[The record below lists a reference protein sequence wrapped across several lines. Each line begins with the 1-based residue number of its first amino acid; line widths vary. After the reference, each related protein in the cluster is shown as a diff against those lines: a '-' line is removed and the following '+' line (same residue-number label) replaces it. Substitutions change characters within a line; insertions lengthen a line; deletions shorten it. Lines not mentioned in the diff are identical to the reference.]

1 MITLKLLVWII
12 FIAGFVYYNWRVI
25 EKKKSRP
32 FYLLDNIAKGFFF
45 ILYGVYVW
53 DSQNDIRTVNLA
65 LWCFTSFWLLF
76 DLGLNLSRGLSPFYI
91 GKSSGWIDQ
100 LGYKYPWGYWILKLL
115 AAYVLVHTTI
125 NIYKWN

>member
-1 MITLKLLVWII
+1 MITLKLLIWIL
-12 FIAGFVYYNWRVI
+12 FIAAFVVYNWIVI

-53 DSQNDIRTVNLA
+53 HTQNDIRTVNLA

-76 DLGLNLSRGLSPFYI
+76 DLGLNISRGLSPFYI
-91 GKSSGWIDQ
+91 GKSSGWIDRI
-100 LGYKYPWGYWILKLL
+100 GYKYPLGYWALKLL
-115 AAYVLVHTTI
+115 AFITLIQTTV
-125 NIYKWN
+125 NIYRWN